1 MNRLPP
7 KIEEKNEKLK
17 AEMFDGMKKLGDMCL
32 KPFGLST
39 KNFKLGIKGFNLLK
53 IFVVLL
59 EIISYS

>member
-39 KNFKLGIKGFNLLK
+39 NNFKLGIKGFNLFQ
-53 IFVVLL
+53 ICFF
-59 EIISYS
+59 SFGNNF

>member
-39 KNFKLGIKGFNLLK
+39 NNFKLGIKGLHLLK
-53 IFVVLL
+53 TF
-59 EIISYS
+59 